1 MKKIL
6 SFILCLCFFFAKP
19 ITASGKS
26 ITASPYDSS
35 PAKIRKLESLNIGN
49 NNVKVQKGEKSSGIK
64 FTVPKDGTYKFLFSD
79 FKCNTTKDAGA
90 CFLFDVFDP
99 GETESHEYMKI
110 TTVIPL
116 HITNFE
122 KASAKADI
130 KLNLKKDQMLYICC
144 DPSAQYIE
152 NYAMPMG
159 GYLYEAYSFKLKITS
174 APVEEQDKKTEAGSA
189 KKTSQ
194 KITYHSSAIKKGK
207 VTFGS
212 FFSLNAKTSGKG
224 KLTYKSSNT
233 KVLSV
238 NSKGKV
244 TVKGYGPATIQIKA
258 SGGNGYKASIRK
270 LKLIAVPARGKV
282 TKAVQENGVVRFNW
296 KAEKTA
302 DGYEYAMAYNK
313 KFSGQS
319 KKKTKKTGLA
329 LTKYKTGTKKMY
341 LKVRTY
347 KKTGEKTYYGQWS
360 KARLLK
366 LKKVPKGGESSY
378 AITN

>member
-1 MKKIL
+1 M
-6 SFILCLCFFFAKP
+6 F
-19 ITASGKS
+19 
-26 ITASPYDSS
+26 
-35 PAKIRKLESLNIGN
+35 
-49 NNVKVQKGEKSSGIK
+49 GI
-64 FTVPKDGTYKFLFSD
+64 
-79 FKCNTTKDAGA
+79 
-90 CFLFDVFDP
+90 
-99 GETESHEYMKI
+99 
-110 TTVIPL
+110 
-116 HITNFE
+116 
-122 KASAKADI
+122 
-130 KLNLKKDQMLYICC
+130 
-144 DPSAQYIE
+144 IE

-159 GYLYEAYSFKLKITS
+159 GYLYEAYSFKLKISS
-174 APVEEQDKKTEAGSA
+174 ATVEEQGEKTDTSSA

-194 KITYHSSAIKKGK
+194 KITYHSSVIKKGK

-212 FFSLNAKTSGKG
+212 SFSLNAKTSGKR
-224 KLTYKSSNT
+224 KLTY
-233 KVLSV
+233 
-238 NSKGKV
+238 
-244 TVKGYGPATIQIKA
+244 TVKGYGPAYIQIKA